1 MKRVVSWMLVAIA
14 ATVFCSYPL
23 RSAAQNMERSIVLTV
38 KAGAKIK
45 LQFAANEAN
54 TSVKV
59 VSGSK
64 EKTVVIGTTKSDEA
78 SFQAADDATTMTIYG
93 NVSLFICRQN
103 GENLTGID
111 LSKNAELTELRCY
124 SNKIETLD
132 VSMLTKLEALFC
144 YDNPIKTLDVSKN
157 TKLKTLA
164 CRNMELKVLDVTNN
178 TDLVD
183 LLCRDNQL
191 TTLDVS
197 KNVNLIQ
204 LYCSNNDFSTEEWD
218 KLFCSLPDRNAS
230 NKAGTIAPL
239 FNDKDPAKEKVLA
252 TNKNNAVSKLWKVCF
267 NNDKPI
273 SATTGK
279 YSCDGNNPP
288 SSIEEAFWEEV
299 VVTPKLFKDLIQIDN
314 QTDQSLVY
322 ELLNTQGIVL
332 KTGKVL
338 SGTNQL
344 NTSELPS
351 GFYFLRLHANN
362 NTRKTERLVKE

>member
-1 MKRVVSWMLVAIA
+1 MKRVVPWMLAVVA

-38 KAGAKIK
+38 KAGANIK
-45 LQFAANEAN
+45 LQFATDAAN

-59 VSGSK
+59 VSGKK
-64 EKTVVIGTTKSDEA
+64 EETVVVGTTKSDEA
-78 SFQAADDATTMTIYG
+78 SFQVADDATTMTIYG
-93 NVSLFICRQN
+93 DVSLLICRQN

-111 LSKNAELTELRCY
+111 LSKNKKLTELRCY

-132 VSMLTKLEALFC
+132 VSMLTELEALFC

-164 CRNMELKVLDVTNN
+164 CRNMELQQLDVTNN
-178 TDLVD
+178 TALVD
-183 LLCRDNQL
+183 LLCRNNQL
-191 TTLDVS
+191 TTLDIS
-197 KNVNLIQ
+197 KNVNLMQ
-204 LYCSNNDFSTEEWD
+204 LYCSNNNFSTEEWD
-218 KLFCSLPDRNAS
+218 KIFCSLPDRNS
-230 NKAGTIAPL
+230 INKAGTIAPL
-239 FNDKDPAKEKVLA
+239 FNEGDPAKEKVLA
-252 TNKNNAVSKLWKVCF
+252 ANKNNATSKLWKVCY

-273 SATTGK
+273 PPTTGK

-288 SSIEEAFWEEV
+288 SSIEEAFWKEV
-299 VVTPKLFKDLIQIDN
+299 VVTPKPFKDLIQINN

-338 SGTNQL
+338 SGTNQV

-351 GFYFLRLHANN
+351 GFYFLRLNANN